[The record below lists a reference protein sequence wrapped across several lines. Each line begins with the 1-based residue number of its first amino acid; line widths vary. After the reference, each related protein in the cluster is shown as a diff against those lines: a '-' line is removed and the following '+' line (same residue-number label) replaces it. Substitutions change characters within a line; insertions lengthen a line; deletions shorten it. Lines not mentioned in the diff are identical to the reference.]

1 MKKGKKG
8 MKMKN
13 KLITIL
19 AAAAVAGMM
28 GSCGTKAKEADRDGA
43 QVSEEQPTE
52 EEDGSEDAIEED
64 GAAEED
70 GATLDEGDSFLR
82 EVHAAMETIKAS
94 AKAVETN
101 AFIGYF
107 LSK

>member
-1 MKKGKKG
+1 MVGVTRLSAPE
-8 MKMKN
+8 MISSTP
-13 KLITIL
+13 LSRSD
-19 AAAAVAGMM
+19 ARPDSAW
-28 GSCGTKAKEADRDGA
+28 
-43 QVSEEQPTE
+43 